1 MKILYSPQ
9 VRYDSDKYKITISG
23 EAITIQYHD
32 KTETF
37 DFTGMPNGIGEVES
51 EVFDFEP
58 IISAKRVNGVLW
70 VEILNLIGIDAT
82 HEERFPEWL
91 EVGQNGNKV
100 EE

>member
-1 MKILYSPQ
+1 MRILYSPQ

-58 IISAKRVNGVLW
+58 ITSVKRVDGVLW
-70 VEILNLIGIDAT
+70 VEILNFIGTDAT

-91 EVGQNGNKV
+91 EVEFDG
-100 EE
+100 ED

>member
-9 VRYDSDKYKITISG
+9 VREDFDKYNVDIQG

-37 DFTGMPNGIGEVES
+37 DFTGMPNGVGEVKS

-58 IISAKRVNGVLW
+58 ITSVKRVDGVLW
-70 VEILNLIGIDAT
+70 VEILNFIGIDAT
-82 HEERFPEWL
+82 YEERFPEWI
-91 EVGQNGNKV
+91 EVKSDGKD
-100 EE
+100 

>member
-1 MKILYSPQ
+1 MKVLYSPQ
-9 VRYDSDKYKITISG
+9 IRDDSDKYKITISG

-70 VEILNLIGIDAT
+70 VEILNFIGTDST
-82 HEERFPEWL
+82 YEERFPEWV
-91 EVGQNGNKV
+91 EVDSNGN
-100 EE
+100 